1 MTTASIAS
9 LTLAMVV
16 AASAPPT
23 AKPPNPPY
31 MQPPAG
37 WTSLGPPPPNAPI
50 DYGWVS
56 PHFHDGS
63 PHAGDSMEAWVRP
76 IPPNSTLTEQVK
88 EATTEE
94 TQDGRTVAS
103 SQSHATCNGT
113 QPGWTIDF
121 RLPLSPSVTISQVT
135 HLAVFEGYVYGI
147 MFVHRADLPVDN
159 AVQASID
166 SLCPKTAVTDLSRT
180 LG

>member
-1 MTTASIAS
+1 MTGSITS
-9 LTLAMVV
+9 LILALVV
-16 AASAPPT
+16 AASASPT
-23 AKPPNPPY
+23 AQPPNPRY
-31 MQPPAG
+31 MRPPAG

-50 DYGWVS
+50 DYGWAS
-56 PHFHDGS
+56 PHFHDGG

-76 IPPNSTLTEQVK
+76 ISPNSTLAEQVRK
-88 EATTEE
+88 DTTEE

-121 RLPLSPSVTISQVT
+121 RLPISPSVTISQVQ
-135 HLAVFEGYVYGI
+135 HLAVFEGHVYVI

-166 SLCPKTAVTDLSRT
+166 SLCPNKR
-180 LG
+180 